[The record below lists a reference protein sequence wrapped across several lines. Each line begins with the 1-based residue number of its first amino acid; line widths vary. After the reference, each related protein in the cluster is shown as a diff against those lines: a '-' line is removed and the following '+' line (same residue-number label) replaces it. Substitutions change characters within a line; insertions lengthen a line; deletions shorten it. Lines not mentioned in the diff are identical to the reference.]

1 MLVGSRITPIRES
14 PKLTEF
20 ICAWYSRINL
30 IDWMINPTTIGTDC
44 MASAQPDSEFLR
56 YLVDQGFEP
65 GDRLPSLTD
74 LSAEIGVSVG
84 KLREQ
89 LEVARTLGLV
99 EASPRRGITRTE
111 YDFAPAVRIS
121 LLTALALNR
130 HYFDDFSGLRVHLE
144 TAYWDE
150 AVALLTPEDH
160 AHLRD
165 LVATATAKLHQQRI
179 QIPYLEHRELHLA
192 IFRRLNNP
200 FVVGLLES
208 YWDAYE
214 AVELNTYADFYY
226 LQQVWAY
233 HSRIVDAITA
243 GDADLGKQLLI
254 EHMQLLSQRGISIE
268 TRLHDMPMVA

>member
-1 MLVGSRITPIRES
+1 
-14 PKLTEF
+14 
-20 ICAWYSRINL
+20 
-30 IDWMINPTTIGTDC
+30 MI
-44 MASAQPDSEFLR
+44 ARQLDSELLS
-56 YLVDQGFEP
+56 YVINQGFKA

-74 LSAEIGVSVG
+74 LSQEIGVSVG

-89 LEVARTLGLV
+89 LEVARMLGLV

-111 YDFAPAVRIS
+111 YSFLPPVRLS
-121 LLTALALNR
+121 LLTALAMDR
-130 HYFDDFSGLRVHLE
+130 QAFDLFSGLRVHLE

-160 AHLRD
+160 EHLQQ
-165 LVATATAKLHQQRI
+165 LVTAAKAKLHQQRV
-179 QIPYLEHRELHLA
+179 QIPFLEHRELHLS

-200 FVVGLLES
+200 FVVGLLEA

-226 LQQVWAY
+226 LQQVWDY
-233 HSRIVDAITA
+233 HERIVEAIVR
-243 GDADLGKQLLI
+243 GDAAQGKQLLI

-268 TRLHDMPMVA
+268 TRLPEPQVVA